1 MPTENIIQTTTVKE
15 DPQFAAYRQ
24 ALLADANALVKQRS
38 AEPVLPPSFQVAGL
52 SPQEMQAM
60 DLQKAGIGSYLPY
73 LQGAQDLVGLGA
85 QTFGQARGQ
94 LQSAQDQL
102 ALRDGARNE
111 LDSGVASIR
120 QAGSANF
127 DPSSGTQF
135 QNLQQQELGRSALEN
150 LGAGVTGIQ
159 QTGAARFDPSSGAQ
173 YRDLQQQELGRSALA
188 NLGAGVTGIQ
198 QAGAARF
205 DPRSVSQYQNP
216 YQQYVGDA
224 INRQFDNTLNQQ
236 QAQATSVGALSGSR
250 RAIMEAE
257 LEGQRA
263 RAIGESYAQDYGR
276 AAQQAQQVF
285 ADQQS
290 RGLAAGQ
297 NLSNIGF
304 QQASAA
310 GQDYSRAAQQ
320 AQQVFDAQQGRGM
333 AAGQNLSNIGFQQ
346 ASASGQDYARAA
358 QQAQQVFD
366 AQQGRGMSAGQ
377 NLSNIGFQRAD
388 ATSGLAGGIAGL
400 GQQLSGLGGVQAG
413 LGQQLQGMQA
423 GDVSQLMNL
432 GTLQRGLGQSALDAN
447 RQSILQQQQ
456 YPYQQIQF
464 LSDIYKGTPSNQQ
477 TVTATPTFSPSPF
490 QQAAGLGIAGVSAY
504 AGAKNANLF

>member
-1 MPTENIIQTTTVKE
+1 MGVDNVIQTTTVKE

-24 ALLADANALVKQRS
+24 ALLAEAQALVKQRS
-38 AEPVLPPSFQVAGL
+38 QEPVLPPSFQVAGL

-60 DLQKAGIGSYLPY
+60 DLQQAGIGSYLPY
-73 LQGAQDLVGLGA
+73 LESAQDLVGQGA
-85 QTFGQARGQ
+85 RTFGEARGQ

-102 ALRDGARNE
+102 ALRGGARNE

-120 QAGSANF
+120 QAGSA
-127 DPSSGTQF
+127 
-135 QNLQQQELGRSALEN
+135 
-150 LGAGVTGIQ
+150 
-159 QTGAARFDPSSGAQ
+159 RFDPS
-173 YRDLQQQELGRSALA
+173 
-188 NLGAGVTGIQ
+188 
-198 QAGAARF
+198 
-205 DPRSVSQYQNP
+205 SVSQYQNP
-216 YQQYVGDA
+216 YQRYVGDA
-224 INRQFDNTLNQQ
+224 INRQFDKALNQQ

-250 RAIMEAE
+250 RAIMEGE

-276 AAQQAQQVF
+276 AAQQAQQAF
-285 ADQQS
+285 ANQQS
-290 RGLAAGQ
+290 
-297 NLSNIGF
+297 
-304 QQASAA
+304 
-310 GQDYSRAAQQ
+310 
-320 AQQVFDAQQGRGM
+320 RGM

-366 AQQGRGMSAGQ
+366 AQQGRGMAAGQ

-388 ATSGLAGGIAGL
+388 ATAGLAGGIAGL

-423 GDVSQLMNL
+423 ADVSQLMNL

-464 LSDIYKGTPSNQQ
+464 LSDIYKGVPSSQQ

-490 QQAAGLGIAGVSAY
+490 QQAAGLGIAGISAY
-504 AGAKNANLF
+504 AGAKNAGLFGG

>member
-1 MPTENIIQTTTVKE
+1 MGVDNVIQTTTVKE

-24 ALLADANALVKQRS
+24 ALLAEAQALVKQRS
-38 AEPVLPPSFQVAGL
+38 QEPVLPPSFQVAGL

-60 DLQKAGIGSYLPY
+60 DLQQAGIGSYLPY
-73 LQGAQDLVGLGA
+73 LQSAQDLVGQGA
-85 QTFGQARGQ
+85 RTFGEARGQ

-102 ALRDGARNE
+102 ALRGGARNE
-111 LDSGVASIR
+111 L
-120 QAGSANF
+120 
-127 DPSSGTQF
+127 
-135 QNLQQQELGRSALEN
+135 
-150 LGAGVTGIQ
+150 GAGVAGIQ
-159 QTGAARFDPSSGAQ
+159 QAGAARFDPRSGAQ
-173 YRDLQQQELGRSALA
+173 YQNLQQQELGRSALA
-188 NLGAGVTGIQ
+188 NLGSGIAGIQ

-205 DPRSVSQYQNP
+205 DPSSVSQYQNP

-224 INRQFDNTLNQQ
+224 INRQFDKALNQQ

-250 RAIMEAE
+250 RAIMEGE

-276 AAQQAQQVF
+276 AAQQAQQAF
-285 ADQQS
+285 ANQQS
-290 RGLAAGQ
+290 
-297 NLSNIGF
+297 
-304 QQASAA
+304 
-310 GQDYSRAAQQ
+310 
-320 AQQVFDAQQGRGM
+320 RGM

-366 AQQGRGMSAGQ
+366 AQQGRGMAAGQ

-388 ATSGLAGGIAGL
+388 ATAGLAGGIAGL

-423 GDVSQLMNL
+423 ADVSQLMNL

-464 LSDIYKGTPSNQQ
+464 LSDIYKGVPSSQQ

-490 QQAAGLGIAGVSAY
+490 QQAAGLGIAGISAY
-504 AGAKNANLF
+504 AGARNAGLFGG

>member
-1 MPTENIIQTTTVKE
+1 MGVENVIQTTTVKE

-24 ALLADANALVKQRS
+24 ALLADANALVRQRS
-38 AEPVLPPSFQVAGL
+38 AEPVLPPAFQVAGL

-73 LQGAQDLVGLGA
+73 LQSAQDLVGLGA

-102 ALRDGARNE
+102 ALRGGARNE

-120 QAGSANF
+120 QAGSA
-127 DPSSGTQF
+127 
-135 QNLQQQELGRSALEN
+135 
-150 LGAGVTGIQ
+150 
-159 QTGAARFDPSSGAQ
+159 RFDPS
-173 YRDLQQQELGRSALA
+173 
-188 NLGAGVTGIQ
+188 
-198 QAGAARF
+198 
-205 DPRSVSQYQNP
+205 SVSQYQNP

-250 RAIMEAE
+250 RAVMEAE

-263 RAIGESYAQDYGR
+263 RAIGEAYAQDYGR
-276 AAQQAQQVF
+276 AAQQAQQAF
-285 ADQQS
+285 E
-290 RGLAAGQ
+290 
-297 NLSNIGF
+297 
-304 QQASAA
+304 
-310 GQDYSRAAQQ
+310 
-320 AQQVFDAQQGRGM
+320 AQQGRGM
-333 AAGQNLSNIGFQQ
+333 A
-346 ASASGQDYARAA
+346 
-358 QQAQQVFD
+358 
-366 AQQGRGMSAGQ
+366 AGQ

-423 GDVSQLMNL
+423 ADVSQLMNL

-504 AGAKNANLF
+504 AGAKNAGLFGS